1 MRAFILFFYLFAN
14 TVLSNPSF
22 FVDETEII
30 GFKNDKNVNV
40 YLGIPYA
47 EPPINEL
54 RWHKTL
60 KKEFKQDKFYAN
72 KFGSACMQGPRIVNW
87 YRGVAEGFGGDPDYI
102 DKPNISEDCLYL
114 NIWAPEDNINK
125 QDIPVLLYIHGGANR
140 AGWAFEPNYIG
151 ENLASKG
158 VIVVTVSYRLGIFG
172 FYTHPELDISNFA
185 LLDLIESLKWIKTHI
200 SKLGGD
206 PNNITISGE
215 SAGATNVAHLIVSP
229 LSKNLFNKAIHQS
242 AGWSIAEKNMDHDIP
257 LKLSNQLSD
266 ELVGSANN
274 INELRKISS
283 KKLLKT
289 AEKIYGFHGYY
300 SVVDN
305 YSIFEPIY
313 KSFENGNFHHVDL
326 IIGTNADE
334 ELMYLDNDYYL
345 SNFYEER
352 QSWGFYKDIEEINLL
367 IDDIKDDRQKINYL
381 LTARNWTCPSSY
393 IAKSINDHTNKNVW
407 FYSFDRVRD
416 GLKSKEM
423 GAYHG
428 AELPYVFNTHD
439 EWLPT
444 SNKDLY
450 ITKIMQSYWI
460 NFLRDGNPDPNNNS
474 WKSFEANKFN
484 VLSFNDKISMQTSNS
499 VDVCEALGY

>member
-1 MRAFILFFYLFAN
+1 
-14 TVLSNPSF
+14 
-22 FVDETEII
+22 
-30 GFKNDKNVNV
+30 
-40 YLGIPYA
+40 
-47 EPPINEL
+47 
-54 RWHKTL
+54 
-60 KKEFKQDKFYAN
+60 
-72 KFGSACMQGPRIVNW
+72 
-87 YRGVAEGFGGDPDYI
+87 
-102 DKPNISEDCLYL
+102 
-114 NIWAPEDNINK
+114 
-125 QDIPVLLYIHGGANR
+125 
-140 AGWAFEPNYIG
+140 
-151 ENLASKG
+151 
-158 VIVVTVSYRLGIFG
+158 
-172 FYTHPELDISNFA
+172 
-185 LLDLIESLKWIKTHI
+185 
-200 SKLGGD
+200 
-206 PNNITISGE
+206 
-215 SAGATNVAHLIVSP
+215 
-229 LSKNLFNKAIHQS
+229 
-242 AGWSIAEKNMDHDIP
+242 
-257 LKLSNQLSD
+257 
-266 ELVGSANN
+266 
-274 INELRKISS
+274 
-283 KKLLKT
+283 
-289 AEKIYGFHGYY
+289 
-300 SVVDN
+300 
-305 YSIFEPIY
+305 
-313 KSFENGNFHHVDL
+313 
-326 IIGTNADE
+326 
-334 ELMYLDNDYYL
+334 MYLDNDYYL

-352 QSWGFYKDIEEINLL
+352 ESWGFYKDIEEINLL